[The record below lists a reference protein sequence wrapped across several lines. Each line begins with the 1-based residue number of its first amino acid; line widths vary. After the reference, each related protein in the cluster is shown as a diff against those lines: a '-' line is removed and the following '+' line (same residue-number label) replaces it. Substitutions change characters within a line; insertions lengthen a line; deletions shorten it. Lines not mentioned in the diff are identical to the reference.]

1 MERTIN
7 TLSDHLLDKVYS
19 KESSIVARQIA
30 GEFILVPIRQSAGE
44 VESIYTLNEVGT
56 RIWELLDGQRSLVQ
70 IRDLLVDE
78 FEVSPEEAE
87 IDLLEFMQGLESVA
101 AVQEV

>member
-1 MERTIN
+1 M
-7 TLSDHLLDKVYS
+7 
-19 KESSIVARQIA
+19 ARQIA

-56 RIWELLDGQRSLVQ
+56 RIWELLDGQRSLLQ

-87 IDLLEFMQGLESVA
+87 TDLLEFMQGLESVA

>member
-1 MERTIN
+1 M
-7 TLSDHLLDKVYS
+7 
-19 KESSIVARQIA
+19 ARQIA

-56 RIWELLDGQRSLVQ
+56 RIWELLDGQRSLLQ

-87 IDLLEFMQGLESVA
+87 TDLLEFMQGLESVA
-101 AVQEV
+101 AVQGV

>member
-1 MERTIN
+1 
-7 TLSDHLLDKVYS
+7 
-19 KESSIVARQIA
+19 VARQIA

-56 RIWELLDGQRSLVQ
+56 RIWELLDGQRSLLQ

-87 IDLLEFMQGLESVA
+87 TDLLEFMQGLESVA